1 MNMRFLGAIS
11 LFLCSAEFSSAVDY
25 TTIQNSNV
33 TVTGIRSDSVTMGT
47 DSVVITAI
55 YNTGTS
61 NVAALYNGP
70 LSGAV
75 EPSAVWNQLNPILSG
90 QTVTSSSFYG
100 PNTAIFNPSL
110 GAGNVIAV
118 GSYTYAESTAGANS
132 AHGLLY
138 QGTVTGSGTWA
149 QIDATPLVL
158 SGSLANTI
166 AHSNMG
172 DLVVGNYD
180 TTETPGNAFIYNRI
194 ANTWTNL
201 NPASSTSVTAY
212 GIWQNGGSSSTSYTI
227 AGGFSDLNSG
237 GLDQGYLLN
246 YDSSTGD
253 ITNYKT
259 YNYDDLPIT
268 SLVSHF
274 DGITATEEG
283 FNLTGFY
290 STVDPLVDA
299 GFFASVTVNL
309 DGSFSEAAWTNIAV
323 PGAAVTTGNTIIG
336 NSVLGFY
343 DDGSS
348 HSFIATVPEPNA
360 LTLLPLAAGFLLL
373 SGRSRQKA

>member
-1 MNMRFLGAIS
+1 
-11 LFLCSAEFSSAVDY
+11 
-25 TTIQNSNV
+25 
-33 TVTGIRSDSVTMGT
+33 MGT

-212 GIWQNGGSSSTSYTI
+212 GIWQRE
-227 AGGFSDLNSG
+227 
-237 GLDQGYLLN
+237 Q
-246 YDSSTGD
+246 
-253 ITNYKT
+253 
-259 YNYDDLPIT
+259 
-268 SLVSHF
+268 
-274 DGITATEEG
+274 
-283 FNLTGFY
+283 
-290 STVDPLVDA
+290 
-299 GFFASVTVNL
+299 
-309 DGSFSEAAWTNIAV
+309 
-323 PGAAVTTGNTIIG
+323 
-336 NSVLGFY
+336 
-343 DDGSS
+343 
-348 HSFIATVPEPNA
+348 
-360 LTLLPLAAGFLLL
+360 LLPPAI
-373 SGRSRQKA
+373 RSSEIVCWVSTTTEARTASLPPCRNQTP